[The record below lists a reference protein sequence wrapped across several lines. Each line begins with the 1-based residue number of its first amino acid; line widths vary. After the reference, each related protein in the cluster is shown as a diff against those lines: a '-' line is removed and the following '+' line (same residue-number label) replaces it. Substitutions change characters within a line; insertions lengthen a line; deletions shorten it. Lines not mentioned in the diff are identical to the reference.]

1 MASDYDSNRFSIELM
16 KTGEKIGSWGD
27 VTNLNWESIS
37 SAIGSRSEIDIAST
51 AGVSSNYDAA
61 TGVFEWRL
69 PDDTSPDAAND
80 DSASRASY
88 VSVKNPTMATRADGI
103 VKLRISG
110 NVTDEK
116 VDRFY
121 FIKNSLAVFSG
132 VPIVP
137 IVLQVYNANDATFVS
152 VAEGSTVAVSLS
164 STITPKIVDITN
176 NLQVGKLDFTS
187 IPAGSADIF
196 IKGGETDSLKVT
208 QVNPDRSTKEV
219 YSIDTTKGVTSV
231 ALSGTTGGYGNNGT
245 YDLGFTSG
253 GPGTGAKGTFDVLA
267 GTISNVTITA
277 EGEGYTSAP
286 TIDFEKA
293 QGVKTLTPTTPGIGY
308 SEAATIDLIFGGSPD
323 VAATGTV
330 VTDTGTGTLGP
341 ATITSPG
348 AGYTSVPAVSYVYSG
363 PGGTS
368 GVVTAVISSGALGTA
383 TIAEASVLDL
393 TGSTTKITKGVI
405 EQSTIGAATPLSGKF
420 TTLESTGNTTI
431 GSSATDTIDITGLI
445 DGPIAFKNDA
455 DITTNIGSDTSR
467 AGLIVAE
474 NINVNKA
481 GTAEVQIDFLGGG
494 DITADNPGTTTELKG
509 KIFTAGFR
517 ESMNLDAS
525 RGMTAHG
532 GIRLQLQDTTRK
544 AYIVRS
550 GGTTGLSS
558 VTLTAGGTGY
568 TPDGLNQTTN
578 LLVPAAPPT
587 TAAIL
592 LYDVIGG
599 VVSNMRLDTQG
610 TGYTAFPDETI
621 HPIPGGG
628 SSCTYTT
635 SGGAGLTETEIG
647 SLEPVV
653 AQFLGG
659 GIQNA
664 SYVQASDAV
673 GSLVPLDKYVEIQ
686 IPGTLAAAHAIWG
699 ATDHGATIRPK
710 LYQAYLR
717 YEGSDTA
724 PAGTPSVSNFGWQ
737 PEDEMPY
744 PATFW
749 HVSANYGSVAWISAT
764 QCGMRGMNFTPL
776 LIPAGGTSSATAGH
790 SGMTPTQA
798 ADWNIYFRMWW

>member
-16 KTGEKIGSWGD
+16 KTGERIGSWGD

-88 VSVKNPTMATRADGI
+88 VSVKNPTMATLADGI

-121 FIKNSLAVFSG
+121 FIKNSLAVFAG

-245 YDLGFTSG
+245 YDLGLTLG
-253 GPGTGAKGTFDVLA
+253 GGTGAKGTFDVLA

-293 QGVKTLTPTTPGIGY
+293 QGVKTLTTTTPGSGY
-308 SEAATIDLIFGGSPD
+308 SVAATIDLIFGGSPD

-348 AGYTSVPAVSYVYSG
+348 AGYTSVPSVSYVYSG

-467 AGLIVAE
+467 AASIVAE
-474 NINVNKA
+474 KITVNEA
-481 GTAEVQIDFLGGG
+481 GIGEVEIDFKSGG
-494 DITADNPGTTTELKG
+494 DPAATSPGTTTELKG
-509 KIFTAGFR
+509 RVFTDG
-517 ESMNLDAS
+517 SDAS
-525 RGMTAHG
+525 VNLEASKGMTAHG
-532 GIRLQLQDTTRK
+532 GIGLKIEDTTRK

-664 SYVQASDAV
+664 SYVQASDTV
-673 GSLVPLDKYVEIQ
+673 GSLVPLDRYVEIQ
-686 IPGTLAAAHAIWG
+686 IPCTIAAANTIWG
-699 ATDHGATIRPK
+699 ATAHGATIRPK

-724 PAGTPSVSNFGWQ
+724 PAGTAGKTNYGWQ
-737 PEDEMPY
+737 PGDEMPY
-744 PATFW
+744 PSWFW
-749 HVSANYGSVAWISAT
+749 QTPFIFGSVAWISAT
-764 QCGMRGMNFTPL
+764 ECGMRGENTQPFQV
-776 LIPAGGTSSATAGH
+776 PAGGTSGATGSSPLTAA
-790 SGMTPTQA
+790 QA